1 MFNQFDVT
9 MKTLLSAAPSSW
21 LKLAGIEVADMELI
35 EDKDLQFEE
44 TDLSTVT
51 TTCDK
56 LLRFRAGIP
65 DLYHIEFE
73 SEGKNVPRRV
83 LRYNVL
89 AFYKYNVPV
98 NSIVFLMRRAAD
110 RKDIT
115 GRLELIN
122 SEGFKYHDFHYRVV
136 RVWLIP
142 FEQILASGI
151 GILPLALVAD
161 VEESE
166 LPGLVLRVQERADV
180 ELDAEGRDL
189 LWTIAYLLLGL
200 NYPKDFI
207 ENLLKGKDHMRN
219 SSTYLGI
226 LEEGEKIG
234 IEKGEKIGIEI
245 GEKIGIEIG
254 EERALKNTILRIG
267 ELRFGAP
274 TQEIIDRVQAIHSV
288 ETLSTLTER
297 LVSVESWEE
306 FFLKF
311 PQAG

>member
-1 MFNQFDVT
+1 M
-9 MKTLLSAAPSSW
+9 
-21 LKLAGIEVADMELI
+21 
-35 EDKDLQFEE
+35 
-44 TDLSTVT
+44 T

-98 NSIVFLMRRAAD
+98 NSIVFLMRKAAD

-115 GRLELIN
+115 GRLELIS
-122 SEGFKYHDFHYRVV
+122 SEGFKYLDFYYRVV

-161 VEESE
+161 VKEIE
-166 LPGLVLRVQERADV
+166 LPELVLRVQARADV

-200 NYPKDFI
+200 NCPKDFI

-219 SSTYLGI
+219 SSTYIGL
-226 LEEGEKIG
+226 LEE
-234 IEKGEKIGIEI
+234 
-245 GEKIGIEIG
+245 G
-254 EERALKNTILRIG
+254 EERALKNTIFRIG

-274 TQEIIDRVQAIHSV
+274 NQEFIDRVQAIHSV
-288 ETLSTLTER
+288 VTLSTLTER

-306 FFLKF
+306 FFSNF